1 MLPTALVS
9 PTAKAVFLLH
19 CAGFPAIHLVVK
31 SLNRTNDST
40 LGGVHFGKENV
51 CATWSAPGNRTQ
63 LKKKPS
69 MRQLEEVIKKMS
81 LAELIKLLNDISAK
95 IGNLKRRGE

>member
-1 MLPTALVS
+1 MVGPR
-9 PTAKAVFLLH
+9 
-19 CAGFPAIHLVVK
+19 K
-31 SLNRTNDST
+31 SDP
-40 LGGVHFGKENV
+40 V
-51 CATWSAPGNRTQ
+51 
-63 LKKKPS
+63 KKKPS